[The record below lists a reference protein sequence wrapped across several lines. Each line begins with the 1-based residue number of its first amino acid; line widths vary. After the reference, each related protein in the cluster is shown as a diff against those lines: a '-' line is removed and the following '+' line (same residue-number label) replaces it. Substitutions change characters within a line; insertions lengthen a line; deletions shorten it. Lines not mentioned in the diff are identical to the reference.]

1 MPVQQDSLG
10 KIDISTATIATIANQ
25 AVHQCYGVVGMSS
38 KGLVNGIAQLL
49 SRDSRRGLDVL
60 IKDNKI
66 VIDIYVIVEY
76 GIPIRVVAESIQH
89 TVKFHVEKA
98 LGLPVEAVNVFVQGL
113 RLSKNQNDEK

>member
-10 KIDISTATIATIANQ
+10 RIDISTSTIATIANQ
-25 AVHQCYGVVGMSS
+25 AVNQCYGVVGMSS

-49 SRDSRRGLDVL
+49 SRDSRRGIDV
-60 IKDNKI
+60 IVEGDRI

-98 LGLPVEAVNVFVQGL
+98 MGLPVHAVNIYVQGL
-113 RLSKNQNDEK
+113 RLSNNQVGEK